1 MKQRKTTWRLWAK
14 SLGEKASKDDREADN
29 IAVIRTF
36 IFITYLVTNL
46 FIIAG
51 VMRHWNDSQ
60 DIYIQIEGVEQNK
73 GLNI

>member
-29 IAVIRTF
+29 IAIIRTF

-46 FIIAG
+46 FICAG
-51 VMRHWNDSQ
+51 VLRHWNDSQ